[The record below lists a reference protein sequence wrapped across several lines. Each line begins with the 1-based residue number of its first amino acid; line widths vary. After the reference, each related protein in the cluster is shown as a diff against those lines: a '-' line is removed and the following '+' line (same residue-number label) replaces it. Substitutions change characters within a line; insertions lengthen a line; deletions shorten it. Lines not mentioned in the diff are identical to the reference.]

1 MQTVSITASQLKDL
15 FEYTEFNTNIWVEDL
30 LEKDTVKSVEIFEDG
45 RIDIHHTGHI
55 ENHGIWD
62 IKGRQD
68 FDLLVRLIDSKFG
81 IEGMGLSD
89 IYDGL
94 NDHIDTIGGAEEY
107 CDYCWNDDNA
117 RRYAEIEGTEYKP
130 FYEDPERGGDWSW
143 NPQSYKFFFNVDG
156 YNECADYQGL
166 SPREAWEAIQKYN
179 EA

>member
-1 MQTVSITASQLKDL
+1 MQTVSINFEQFTDL
-15 FEYTEFNTNIWVEDL
+15 CNYTRFETLPDEMNLSLCREVEISEDGTL
-30 LEKDTVKSVEIFEDG
+30 TLFRGGNEGEDAKEKDTYGDATTPAWEID
-45 RIDIHHTGHI
+45 
-55 ENHGIWD
+55 
-62 IKGRQD
+62 GRQD
-68 FDLLVRLIDSKFG
+68 FDLLVRLIDSEFG

-94 NDHIDTIGGAEEY
+94 NDHI
-107 CDYCWNDDNA
+107 DNA

-143 NPQSYKFFFNVDG
+143 NPQSYKFFFNVDSD
-156 YNECADYQGL
+156 NECADYQGL